1 MTSDARVAI
10 ITGAAGGIGR
20 ALCEVFV
27 ADGYRIAAVDL
38 AGTGVEA
45 VATEFGPEHRG
56 FACDLAAETDII
68 ATMARIAEA
77 FGRVDVLVNNAA
89 IGPTMAA
96 TVDTS
101 TAGFRLALAVNL
113 IGPMILAR
121 EAANR
126 MGPKGGVIVNT
137 ASLAGIVSNPK
148 RNAYAASKA
157 GVVSMTKSLAC
168 EWAHRNI
175 RVVAIAP
182 GYVRTPMVAGL
193 ERDGKA
199 DLSKVRQRIPLGRMA
214 RPHEIA
220 NAARFLASDKA
231 RYITG
236 TVLAVDGGWASF
248 NQPGEAHPPVA
259 GTPNAEINAGEAG
272 QGSRVVVITGGAKG
286 IGRAIAERFA
296 SAGDRVVIIDR
307 DGDEAARAVGQ
318 LGAAHVAVQADLAVE
333 ADIARAFATVKER
346 FGRVDIL
353 INNAAVA
360 DRFMPMEEQTA
371 AYLTS
376 VLDINLTGAFVATKE
391 ALALMPKPGGVVL
404 NLGSINTFL
413 PFAPRHAYG
422 ASKAGIDML
431 TRCIA
436 AELGPDGIRVATIAP
451 GYIRTPGVAALEAEG
466 KIDGL
471 KIRRRIP
478 MGDLGKPED
487 IADAA
492 LFLASADASYITGSI
507 LYVDGGWTAFGNAG
521 DASMPEDAGEVEAQR

>member
-1 MTSDARVAI
+1 MHALGKVAI

-27 ADGYRIAAVDL
+27 ADGYRVAAIDL
-38 AGTGVEA
+38 AGSGVEDFA
-45 VATEFGPEHRG
+45 RSLGGTHAGY
-56 FACDLAAETDII
+56 ACDLGSESEIVETVG
-68 ATMARIAEA
+68 RIAA
-77 FGRVDVLVNNAA
+77 DFGRIGVLVNNAA

-96 TVDTS
+96 TADTS
-101 TAGFRLALAVNL
+101 IDGFRLALAVNL
-113 IGPMILAR
+113 VGPLVLAR
-121 EAANR
+121 EVAAR
-126 MGPKGGVIVNT
+126 MGPEGGVIVNT
-137 ASLAGIVSNPK
+137 ASLAGVVSNPK

-168 EWAHRNI
+168 ELAARNI

-199 DLSKVRQRIPLGRMA
+199 DLSKVRQRIPMGRMA
-214 RPHEIA
+214 RPEEIA
-220 NAARFLASDKA
+220 TVARFLASPQA

-236 TVLAVDGGWASF
+236 TVVAVDGGWATF

-259 GTPNAEINAGEAG
+259 GTPAAELTAPESPS
-272 QGSRVVVITGGAKG
+272 GSRIVVVTGGARG
-286 IGRAIAERFA
+286 IGRAIGAAFA
-296 SAGDRVVIIDR
+296 ALGDTIVIIDR
-307 DGDEAARAVGQ
+307 DGDEAARVAAE
-318 LGAAHVAVQADLAVE
+318 LGPSHRAITADLAVE
-333 ADIARAFATVKER
+333 AETPAAFEEIGR
-346 FGRVDIL
+346 MFGKVDIL

-360 DRFMPMEEQTA
+360 DRFMPVSEQTA
-371 AYLTS
+371 AYVTG
-376 VLDINLTGAFVATKE
+376 VLDINLTGAFIALQQ
-391 ALALMPKPGGVVL
+391 ALALMPKPGGVIL

-436 AELGPDGIRVATIAP
+436 AELGPVGIRTATIAP
-451 GYIRTPGVAALEAEG
+451 GYIRTPGVGALEDEG
-466 KIDGL
+466 KIDTG

-478 MGDLGKPED
+478 MGELGRPED
-487 IADAA
+487 IAHAA
-492 LFLASADASYITGSI
+492 VFLASEEASYMTGAI

-521 DASMPEDAGEVEAQR
+521 DASEPE

>member
-1 MTSDARVAI
+1 MSSHKKVAI

-27 ADGYRIAAVDL
+27 ADGYRVAAVDL
-38 AGTGVEA
+38 AGTGVEDFA
-45 VATEFGPEHRG
+45 ASLGQEHAG
-56 FACDLAAETDII
+56 FACNLGSEPEIVASVGK
-68 ATMARIAEA
+68 IAER
-77 FGRVDVLVNNAA
+77 FGRIDVLVNNAA

-101 TAGFRLALAVNL
+101 IEGFRQALSVNL
-113 IGPMILAR
+113 VGPLVLAR
-121 EAANR
+121 EVAAR
-126 MGPKGGVIVNT
+126 MGPQGGVIVNT
-137 ASLAGIVSNPK
+137 ASLAGVVSNPK

-168 EWAHRNI
+168 ELASRNI

-199 DLSKVRQRIPLGRMA
+199 DLSKVRQRIPIGRMA
-214 RPHEIA
+214 RPDEIA
-220 NAARFLASDKA
+220 TVARFLASEKA

-236 TVLAVDGGWASF
+236 TVVAVDGGWATF
-248 NQPGEAHPPVA
+248 NQPGEAHPPVD
-259 GTPNAEINAGEAG
+259 GTPQAELTAPEKTSGARI
-272 QGSRVVVITGGAKG
+272 VVVTGGAKG
-286 IGRAIAERFA
+286 IGRAICETFA
-296 SAGDRVVIIDR
+296 ANGDTVIILDR
-307 DGDEAARAVGQ
+307 EGDEASEVASS
-318 LGAAHVAVQADLAVE
+318 LGPQHRTITTDLSVE
-333 ADIARAFATVKER
+333 ADIVAAFAEIAR
-346 FGRVDIL
+346 DFGRVDVL
-353 INNAAVA
+353 VNNAAIA
-360 DRFMPMEEQTA
+360 DRFMPVSDQTA
-371 AYLTS
+371 NYLTS
-376 VLDINLTGAFVATKE
+376 VLDINLTGAFIALQQ
-391 ALALMPKPGGVVL
+391 ALALMPMPGGVIL

-436 AELGPDGIRVATIAP
+436 AELGPVGIRTATIAP
-451 GYIRTPGVAALEAEG
+451 GYIRTPGVAALEEDG
-466 KIDGL
+466 KIDAL

-478 MGDLGKPED
+478 MGDLGRPQD

-492 LFLASADASYITGSI
+492 LFLASDEASYMTGAI

-521 DASMPEDAGEVEAQR
+521 DASSPEVEMEIAG

>member
-1 MTSDARVAI
+1 MSGEKKVAI

-38 AGTGVEA
+38 AGTGVEELA
-45 VATEFGPEHRG
+45 LSLGDAHAG
-56 FACDLAAETDII
+56 FACNLGSEAEII
-68 ATMARIAEA
+68 ATVAAVAER
-77 FGRVDVLVNNAA
+77 FGRIDVLVNNAA

-101 TAGFRLALAVNL
+101 IEGFRQALAVNL
-113 IGPMILAR
+113 IGPLVLAR
-121 EAANR
+121 EVAAR
-126 MGPKGGVIVNT
+126 MGPQGGVIVNT
-137 ASLAGIVSNPK
+137 ASLAGVVSNPK

-168 EWAHRNI
+168 ELASRNI

-199 DLSKVRQRIPLGRMA
+199 DLSKVRQRIPMGRMC
-214 RPHEIA
+214 RPDEIA
-220 NAARFLASDKA
+220 TVARFLASDKA

-236 TVLAVDGGWASF
+236 TVVAVDGGWATF
-248 NQPGEAHPPVA
+248 NQPGEAHPPVE
-259 GTPNAEINAGEAG
+259 GTPQAELAAPTTKS
-272 QGSRVVVITGGAKG
+272 GSRIVVVTGGARG
-286 IGRAIAERFA
+286 IGRAICETFA
-296 SAGDRVVIIDR
+296 ANGNTVIILDR
-307 DGDEAARAVGQ
+307 EGDEGASLAASLGPQHRAIRT
-318 LGAAHVAVQADLAVE
+318 DLSVE
-333 ADIARAFATVKER
+333 ADIAAAFAEIAR
-346 FGRVDIL
+346 DFGRVDVL
-353 INNAAVA
+353 VNNAAIA
-360 DRFMPMEEQTA
+360 DRFMPVSEQTA
-371 AYLTS
+371 SYLTS
-376 VLDINLTGAFVATKE
+376 VLDINLTGAFIALQQ
-391 ALALMPKPGGVVL
+391 ALALMPKPGGMIL

-436 AELGPDGIRVATIAP
+436 AELSPVGIRTATIAP
-451 GYIRTPGVAALEAEG
+451 GYIRTPGVAALESEG
-466 KIDGL
+466 KIDSM

-478 MGDLGKPED
+478 MGDLGQPQD

-492 LFLASADASYITGSI
+492 LFLASEDASYMTGAI

-521 DASMPEDAGEVEAQR
+521 DASSPETTDLEHAG